1 MRPSTVPGRSR
12 AVSRPMTPTRH
23 LLLGAALALLAAC
36 AGGPGP
42 VRPATP
48 PAPAPAAAAAPAG
61 HENLNAVLW
70 MQTAA
75 EYEATTRGVFAAATA
90 LLDAALADPRW
101 DALPPAERGGQHI
114 AHLPAA
120 VIVDADETMVD
131 NSAYQARLVGSG
143 DRFAPDTW
151 AAWVEERR
159 AGAVP
164 GALEFARAAA
174 QRGITVFYVTNR
186 DVAGKDATLD
196 NLRALG
202 FPLSE
207 PEDTVLTVDE
217 AQGWGSA
224 KGSRRQFVGERY
236 RVLMLVGD
244 NLGDFLDGYQA
255 TVAQRAALMEPFR
268 SWWGS
273 RWFMLPN
280 PTYGSWESAL
290 TRGADDPARAKQR
303 ALRTR

>member
-1 MRPSTVPGRSR
+1 MHH
-12 AVSRPMTPTRH
+12 AKH
-23 LLLGAALALLAAC
+23 LLLGAVLSLLAAC
-36 AGGPGP
+36 AGGGTT
-42 VRPATP
+42 VRPDPSPPRAT
-48 PAPAPAAAAAPAG
+48 AGAAGA

-75 EYEATTRGVFAAATA
+75 EYEATTRGVFAAASA

-101 DALPPAERGGQHI
+101 DALPTAERGGQRVG
-114 AHLPAA
+114 HLPAA

-131 NSAYQARLVGSG
+131 NSAYQARLVEAGT
-143 DRFAPDTW
+143 RFAPDTW

-186 DVAGKDATLD
+186 DAAGKPATVD

-207 PEDTVLTVDE
+207 PEDTVLTIDE

-236 RVLMLVGD
+236 RVLMMVGD

-255 TVAQRAALMEPFR
+255 PVAERAALIEPYR

-290 TRGADDPARAKQR
+290 TRGADDPVQAKRR
-303 ALRTR
+303 ALRSR

>member
-1 MRPSTVPGRSR
+1 MRTYK
-12 AVSRPMTPTRH
+12 H
-23 LLLGAALALLAAC
+23 LVLASLLGLLAAC
-36 AGGPGP
+36 SGGTAN
-42 VRPATP
+42 VRQVAPA
-48 PAPAPAAAAAPAG
+48 APAPSAASAVAGG

-75 EYEATTRGVFAAATA
+75 EYEATTRSVFAAATA
-90 LLDAALADPRW
+90 LLDTALADPRW

-131 NSAYQARLVGSG
+131 NSVYQARLVVAGT
-143 DRFAPDTW
+143 RYAPDTW

-159 AGAVP
+159 AGVVP

-186 DVAGKDATLD
+186 DAAGKAATLD

-202 FPLSE
+202 FPMSE

-217 AQGWGSA
+217 AQGWDSA

-236 RVLMLVGD
+236 RVLMMVGD

-255 TVAQRAALMEPFR
+255 SVADRAALMEPFR
-268 SWWGS
+268 GWWGS

-290 TRGADDPARAKQR
+290 TRGADDPVQAKRR
-303 ALRTR
+303 ALRSR

>member
-1 MRPSTVPGRSR
+1 MSH
-12 AVSRPMTPTRH
+12 AKH
-23 LLLGAALALLAAC
+23 LLLGAVLSLLAAC
-36 AGGPGP
+36 AGGGAT
-42 VRPATP
+42 VRPDPSPTRTAAT
-48 PAPAPAAAAAPAG
+48 AAAA

-75 EYEATTRGVFAAATA
+75 EYEATARSVFAAATA
-90 LLDAALADPRW
+90 LLDSALADPRW

-131 NSAYQARLVGSG
+131 NSAYQARLVEAGT
-143 DRFAPDTW
+143 RFAPETW

-186 DVAGKDATLD
+186 DAAGKAATLD

-224 KGSRRQFVGERY
+224 KGSRRQFVAERY
-236 RVLMLVGD
+236 RVLMMVGD

-255 TVAQRAALMEPFR
+255 SVAERAALMEPYR

-290 TRGADDPARAKQR
+290 TRGADDPVQAKRR
-303 ALRTR
+303 ALRSR